1 MKNTEQV
8 LELVREERRRQDKK
22 WGYPQKNTPFEW
34 ISILTEEVG
43 ELAQA
48 TNDAFMGGKGTCDM
62 TKVRTE
68 AVQVAAVAV
77 SILEHLGWPAL
88 RCADDRDAAA
98 PGPMTAGMSCAEL
111 NDHAARVNALM
122 GQAGVV
128 LGIPAE
134 EWERAK
140 EYLDD
145 ITDTYERVPG
155 CGIALSLTIY
165 PLRDRYL
172 QGERTR
178 GLFDEIMEL
187 DV

>member
-48 TNDAFMGGKGTCDM
+48 TNDAFMGGKGTGDPD
-62 TKVRTE
+62 KVRAE

-77 SILEHLGWPAL
+77 SILEHLGWPSL
-88 RCADDRDAAA
+88 HCADDRDTTA
-98 PGPMTAGMSCAEL
+98 PRPMTAGMSCAEL

-122 GQAGVV
+122 GWAGVV
-128 LGIPAE
+128 PDIPAE

-140 EYLDD
+140 EYLDSV
-145 ITDTYERVPG
+145 IELYREGPG
-155 CGIALSLTIY
+155 GQMILTASLY
-165 PLRDRYL
+165 PLRGRYHK
-172 QGERTR
+172 GERTR
-178 GLFDEIMEL
+178 ELFDEIMEL